1 MSIAYL
7 LRDYKNVDH
16 LEQKPNLIRK
26 PNKKPIQPTIQP
38 KKLKEPSNDELKD
51 EISLLRSEI
60 KEIKN
65 LFINRTKVPEPIEL
79 TLPLPQREDVLK
91 KIALLRTA
99 IWKLERNG
107 DKKGKLKGKREE
119 LELQI
124 KLRDEID
131 KKNNRPIR
139 ARSVMPNKNNEVKR
153 IYSVAP
159 ERGKDTIRNKKRESK
174 IIIPDELYLCNK
186 T

>member
-7 LRDYKNVDH
+7 LRNYKNVDH
-16 LEQKPNLIRK
+16 LEQEPCTTIK
-26 PNKKPIQPTIQP
+26 PNKKPIQP
-38 KKLKEPSNDELKD
+38 KKPKEPSNNELK
-51 EISLLRSEI
+51 EELSLLRSEI
-60 KEIKN
+60 KEIKT
-65 LFINRTKVPEPIEL
+65 LFIDRNRPTEPKIE
-79 TLPLPQREDVLK
+79 TLPLPERDEVLK
-91 KIALLRTA
+91 KIASLRTA
-99 IWKLERNG
+99 IWKLEHNG
-107 DKKGKLKGKREE
+107 DKKGRVKGKREE

-139 ARSVMPNKNNEVKR
+139 TRSVMPNKNNEVKR